1 MSLRFYK
8 SRIKSH
14 NAFGFLIASDCF
26 RFWHFLELLN
36 PPPQIHILNSVPI
49 SCNFC
54 INPLIIGPQSSHQI
68 TYRIFSL
75 ILKWKTL
82 KYSLSS
88 LYEVLIIQ
96 SVRSRYVYWILLM
109 INYPLSKQGLREGDR
124 GTFYNRRSSLNLHD
138 SPISYVLP
146 FLVIDKRDDI
156 FINDLPSMIMIV
168 IITILTFSE
177 GCCKAAS
184 LSLILD
190 GNDFVARLLSLFHII

>member
-1 MSLRFYK
+1 M
-8 SRIKSH
+8 
-14 NAFGFLIASDCF
+14 
-26 RFWHFLELLN
+26 
-36 PPPQIHILNSVPI
+36 HILNCASI
-49 SCNFC
+49 SYNFY
-54 INPLIIGPQSSHQI
+54 IKPLIIGPQSSHQI

-96 SVRSRYVYWILLM
+96 SVRSRYVYWTLLM
-109 INYPLSKQGLREGDR
+109 INYPFLNSAWKIERGW

-177 GCCKAAS
+177 SCCKAAS
-184 LSLILD
+184 LSLIFDGTILLLD
-190 GNDFVARLLSLFHII
+190 CFHLSYYLNGSFIWGRL

>member
-14 NAFGFLIASDCF
+14 NAFCVSRSFP
-26 RFWHFLELLN
+26 LLTFFGTIKS
-36 PPPQIHILNSVPI
+36 PPKIHILNCI
-49 SCNFC
+49 SISYNFY
-54 INPLIIGPQSSHQI
+54 IKPLIMRTAIIASDYISKI
-68 TYRIFSL
+68 LFNIKMKNIKIFP
-75 ILKWKTL
+75 
-82 KYSLSS
+82 LSS

-96 SVRSRYVYWILLM
+96 SVRSRYVYWTLLM
-109 INYPLSKQGLREGDR
+109 INYPFLNSARKMGIAGVGV

-168 IITILTFSE
+168 IITILTFSRE
-177 GCCKAAS
+177 
-184 LSLILD
+184 
-190 GNDFVARLLSLFHII
+190 LL